1 VSAGG
6 TGGRRREPA
15 AGPAP
20 GPAAPPLRVLLE
32 FDPGDPP
39 SGRLVRDGAAPDE
52 FTGRLELYAALDRA
66 RAARP
71 GGDGTTEK
79 GP

>member
-1 VSAGG
+1 MTAGG
-6 TGGRRREPA
+6 TGERREPVA
-15 AGPAP
+15 SPSP
-20 GPAAPPLRVLLE
+20 GPGGPPLRIVLE

-52 FTGRLELYAALDRA
+52 FAGRLELYAALDRA
-66 RAARP
+66 RGTRP
-71 GGDGTTEK
+71 DHRPTTEK